1 MKKHSFLSAMLVLVL
16 VLGLAFSGCVSMIQ
30 GMTGAN
36 KPADDAAKTFIGQ
49 DIGVLMAVD
58 MPIYTLS
65 AGRAERYAFRGWVV
79 RKAAGEEGVEKPAV
93 TSVLGE
99 TLFVFTCNDGIIQ
112 SYEMR
117 ANQESYFGSWART
130 NS

>member
-1 MKKHSFLSAMLVLVL
+1 MKKRFCLAMLVLAL
-16 VLGLAFSGCVSMIQ
+16 VLALTFVGCVSLIQ
-30 GMTGAN
+30 GATGAN

-49 DIGVLMAVD
+49 DVGVLMAVG
-58 MPIYTLS
+58 MPTYSLS

-79 RKAAGEEGVEKPAV
+79 RKAAGEEGVERPTA
-93 TSVLGE
+93 TFSGE

-117 ANQESYFGSWART
+117 AEQASYFGSWVKT
-130 NS
+130 GT